1 MSKTEGL
8 YRAAKTCDLK
18 QNIENA
24 EKIADTEGSLRITEA
39 AASSFRSDT
48 GRKSGMKG
56 KTGGKAEQNKK
67 AKRDALTSAAF
78 ELFTSQG
85 INKTSIADIA
95 NRAKV
100 AKGTFYLYFSDK
112 YDIRNFLI
120 SSKAGVIFRRAA
132 EAYEKNGEDMSFED
146 EIIFFVSNIIDQ
158 FSADPSIVRFLSKN
172 LSWGIFKHDLNTVP
186 IQASDGI
193 DFHKI
198 YIEAV
203 NNSNAKYKD
212 PEVMLFMIIEL
223 VGSSSYSAILFKE
236 PMSMQDLK
244 PYLLDAV
251 RGIMRSQEIPESAS

>member
-1 MSKTEGL
+1 MCTEKNLLQLDGVEMSRVDDNKLQKKTRLMDTAFDL
-8 YRAAKTCDLK
+8 YT
-18 QNIENA
+18 
-24 EKIADTEGSLRITEA
+24 T
-39 AASSFRSDT
+39 
-48 GRKSGMKG
+48 
-56 KTGGKAEQNKK
+56 
-67 AKRDALTSAAF
+67 
-78 ELFTSQG
+78 QG
-85 INKTSIADIA
+85 IVKTTIEDIA
-95 NRAKV
+95 RKAGI

-236 PMSMQDLK
+236 PKSMQDLK